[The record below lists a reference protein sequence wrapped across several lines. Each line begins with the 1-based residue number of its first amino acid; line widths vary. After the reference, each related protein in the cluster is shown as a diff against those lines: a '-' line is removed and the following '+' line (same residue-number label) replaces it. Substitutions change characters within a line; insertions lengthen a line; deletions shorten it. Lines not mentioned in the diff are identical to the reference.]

1 MNLKFSTFI
10 TMYVHFSLADS
21 VKLESQVIYERA
33 VTEMKYRTA
42 GELNFIRLANL
53 QQKVLEMR
61 VELFIHL
68 KVLNLFFYY
77 IPAYV

>member
-42 GELNFIRLANL
+42 GELDFIRLANL

-61 VELFIHL
+61 AELFIHL
-68 KVLNLFFYY
+68 KVLNIFLYY

>member
-33 VTEMKYRTA
+33 VTEMKYRLPA
-42 GELNFIRLANL
+42 GER
-53 QQKVLEMR
+53 
-61 VELFIHL
+61 
-68 KVLNLFFYY
+68 
-77 IPAYV
+77 

>member
-42 GELNFIRLANL
+42 GELDFIRQANL

-61 VELFIHL
+61 AELFSIW
-68 KVLNLFFYY
+68 KFWMFFL
-77 IPAYV
+77 